1 MKCAVI
7 IVGAGSGKRHGGD
20 IPKQYQCLDGITVF
34 RRTLFAFERHPAI
47 DTIIAVIAKDALPY
61 FEITADGLDVP
72 FVIGGNSRT
81 ASVRAGLLALQDHAP
96 DVVLIHDAARPF
108 VSEALISK
116 LIEVN
121 KNEQGAAPGFTPTN
135 ALKQMD
141 TDTHIGDAVSRGGL
155 VEVQTPQAFPF
166 KALLEAYIDLPE
178 NAAFADD
185 LAIARSAGLPC
196 TLVEGDPDNVKITR
210 PGDLRR
216 AEQFLCRQTNTVCVT
231 GTGFDVHR
239 IIPGPHMMLCGVCI
253 KGELALKGHSD
264 ADAGL
269 HALTDALLGTIG
281 AGDIGDHFPPSDPQ
295 WKGVDSSVFLQKA
308 RELLSQRK
316 ARILHVDLTIIG
328 ERPKIKPYRTAMV
341 ARLSA
346 LLGLG
351 AEQVS
356 VKATTTEGLGF
367 TGRGEGLAVMANAS
381 VQIPV

>member
-20 IPKQYQCLDGITVF
+20 IPKQYQSLNGAPVF
-34 RRTLFAFERHPAI
+34 RRTLMAFERHSAI
-47 DTIIAVIAKDALPY
+47 DVIIAVIAKNALPY
-61 FEITADGLDVP
+61 FEIAADGLNVP

-81 ASVRAGLLALQDHAP
+81 ASVRAGLLALQENAP

-108 VSEALISK
+108 VSEALIDK
-116 LIEVN
+116 LIETTN
-121 KNEQGAAPGFTPTN
+121 AKQGAAPGLTPIN
-135 ALKQMD
+135 ALKQVD
-141 TDTHIGDAVSRGGL
+141 TDTNIGDAVSREGL

-166 KALLEAYIDLPE
+166 KALLEAYTQLPE
-178 NAAFADD
+178 DAAFADD
-185 LAIARSAGLPC
+185 LAIARSVGLPC
-196 TLVEGDPDNVKITR
+196 VLVEGDPDNVKITR

-253 KGELALKGHSD
+253 KGDLAMQGHSD

-295 WKGVDSSVFLQKA
+295 WKDVDSNVFLQKA
-308 RELLSQRK
+308 RELLNQRK
-316 ARILHVDLTIIG
+316 ARILHVDLTIIC
-328 ERPKIKPYRTAMV
+328 ERPKINPHRTAMV
-341 ARLSA
+341 TRLSA

-367 TGRGEGLAVMANAS
+367 TGRGEGLAVMASAS
-381 VQIPV
+381 VQIPA